1 MKYQNAQTT
10 ALRWTEF
17 LQNRSHIRQT
27 SNLKIKYVPYTS
39 VKKWSVMLLYICSL
53 FENNP
58 SSSDLESIFLK
69 RCIDQEKA
77 MLQIWYHPELSI
89 RAIQVYGKIWVVE
102 WGHNICDLSKKKKMG
117 PRYKALKL
125 RFKVMRS
132 RYKANETTHKV
143 QTNACLTP
151 ADWW

>member
-1 MKYQNAQTT
+1 MLKQQ
-10 ALRWTEF
+10 LLDELSF
-17 LQNRSHIRQT
+17 FKIGLT
-27 SNLKIKYVPYTS
+27 SDKHQNLKIKYVPYTS

-102 WGHNICDLSKKKKMG
+102 WGHNICDLSKKKK
-117 PRYKALKL
+117 KWDQDTKHW
-125 RFKVMRS
+125 
-132 RYKANETTHKV
+132 N
-143 QTNACLTP
+143 
-151 ADWW
+151 